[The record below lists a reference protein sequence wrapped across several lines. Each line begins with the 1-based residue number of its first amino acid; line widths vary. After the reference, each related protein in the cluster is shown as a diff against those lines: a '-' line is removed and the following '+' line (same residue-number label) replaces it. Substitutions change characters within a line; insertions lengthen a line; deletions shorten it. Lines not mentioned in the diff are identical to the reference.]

1 MPQTQ
6 PCDSLQVL
14 QNAREELLVK
24 VRQQLETA
32 SREGKAS
39 DVMRFVAL
47 FGPLGAK
54 VGPSLFTYSHGKP
67 SLDQLLCLL
76 G

>member
-1 MPQTQ
+1 M
-6 PCDSLQVL
+6 L

-54 VGPSLFTYSHGKP
+54 VGLSPFTFLP
-67 SLDQLLCLL
+67 WNPLRNVLLCML